1 MLLRK
6 VKMDSR
12 FRGNDVIEVFR
23 DSQWDGEMDRLGV
36 MRLFT
41 RIVERQSFT
50 LAAQD
55 LELPRSTAT
64 QAIKE
69 LEKRLGARLLQRT
82 TRHVRSTL
90 DGEAFYKR
98 CVAILGEVEDAEAVF
113 SNAKPRG
120 LLRVDVHGTLARHF
134 VLPGLPA
141 FLTKY
146 PDLQLHLGEGDRLV
160 DLVREGVD
168 CVLRVGDL
176 KDSAMVG
183 RRVAVLEEVT
193 CASPDYLARHG
204 VPVSI
209 DDLQSHYAIGFLS
222 SATGMTLPLEF
233 AINGEL
239 RNVVLPATL
248 TVASAETY
256 VASARLGLGLIQ
268 VPRYHV
274 AAALAAGTLVNV
286 LPEFPPSPTPVSLLY
301 PHSRQLSPRVRVF
314 IDWLTRELASR
325 A

>member
-1 MLLRK
+1 
-6 VKMDSR
+6 
-12 FRGNDVIEVFR
+12 
-23 DSQWDGEMDRLGV
+23 MDRLDV

-50 LAAQD
+50 QAAQD

-69 LEKRLGARLLQRT
+69 LEKRLGVRLLQRT
-82 TRHVRSTL
+82 TRNVRSTL

-134 VLPGLPA
+134 VLPALPA
-141 FLTKY
+141 FLAEY
-146 PDLQLHLGEGDRLV
+146 PDLQLHLGESDRLV

-168 CVLRVGDL
+168 CVLRAGDL

-183 RRVAVLEEVT
+183 RRVALLEEVT
-193 CASPDYLARHG
+193 CASPDYLARYG
-204 VPVSI
+204 TPATF
-209 DDLQSHYAIGFLS
+209 DDLHGHVAIGFMS
-222 SATGMTLPLEF
+222 SATGTTLPLEF
-233 AINGEL
+233 LINGER

-248 TVASAETY
+248 TVTAAETY
-256 VASARLGLGLIQ
+256 AAAARLGLGLIQ
-268 VPRYHV
+268 MPRYHIDADLKAGILV
-274 AAALAAGTLVNV
+274 KVLA
-286 LPEFPPSPTPVSLLY
+286 EYPPAPTPVSLLY
-301 PHSRQLSPRVRVF
+301 PHSRQLSSRVRVF

>member
-1 MLLRK
+1 
-6 VKMDSR
+6 
-12 FRGNDVIEVFR
+12 
-23 DSQWDGEMDRLGV
+23 MDRLDV

-98 CVAILGEVEDAEAVF
+98 CIAILDEVEDAEAVF

-120 LLRVDVHGTLARHF
+120 PLRVDVHGTLARHF

-141 FLTKY
+141 FLAEY
-146 PDLQLHLGEGDRLV
+146 PDLQLHMGEGDRLV

-204 VPVSI
+204 MPASV
-209 DDLQSHYAIGFLS
+209 DDLQGHYAVGFMS
-222 SATGMTLPLEF
+222 SAAGMTLPLEF
-233 AINGEL
+233 SVKGQL
-239 RNVVLPATL
+239 RNITLPATL
-248 TVASAETY
+248 TVAAAETY
-256 VASARLGLGLIQ
+256 VAAARLGLGLIQ

-274 AAALAAGTLVNV
+274 DADLASGTLVNV

-301 PHSRQLSPRVRVF
+301 PHSRQLSMRVRVF

>member
-1 MLLRK
+1 
-6 VKMDSR
+6 
-12 FRGNDVIEVFR
+12 
-23 DSQWDGEMDRLGV
+23 MDRLGV

-69 LEKRLGARLLQRT
+69 LEKRLGVRLLQRT

-90 DGEAFYKR
+90 DGEVFYQR

-256 VASARLGLGLIQ
+256 VAAARLGLGLIQ

>member
-1 MLLRK
+1 
-6 VKMDSR
+6 
-12 FRGNDVIEVFR
+12 
-23 DSQWDGEMDRLGV
+23 MDRLEV

-50 LAAQD
+50 QAAQD
-55 LELPRSTAT
+55 MELPRSTAT

-69 LEKRLGARLLQRT
+69 LEKRLGVRLLQRT
-82 TRHVRSTL
+82 TRNVRSTL

-141 FLTKY
+141 FLAEY
-146 PDLQLHLGEGDRLV
+146 PDLQLHLGESDRLV

-183 RRVAVLEEVT
+183 RRVALLEEVT
-193 CASPDYLARHG
+193 CASPDYLARYG
-204 VPVSI
+204 TPTSV
-209 DDLQSHYAIGFLS
+209 DDLQGHVAIGFMS
-222 SATGMTLPLEF
+222 SATGATLPLEF
-233 AINGEL
+233 LISGEL
-239 RNVVLPATL
+239 RHVVLPATL
-248 TVASAETY
+248 TVAAAETF
-256 VASARLGLGLIQ
+256 VAAARLGLGLIQ
-268 VPRYHV
+268 VPRYHI
-274 AAALAAGTLVNV
+274 AADLEAGTLVKV
-286 LPEFPPSPTPVSLLY
+286 LPEYPPAPTPVSLLY

-314 IDWLTRELASR
+314 IDWLTREMASR
-325 A
+325 V